1 MQVVAAYS
9 SIAYADHDSVCAVD
23 SEGPAEPEGPSGD
36 REPSMPVD
44 QLDQLKHML
53 RV

>member
-9 SIAYADHDSVCAVD
+9 DIAFADQDSVCSVD
-23 SEGPAEPEGPSGD
+23 PEGPAEPEGPSGD